1 LITSDLTEFEWDSNT
16 ILTLQNWLV
25 RWRLFLLINSY
36 LNYFLYNLKLFNN
49 WTQFIKYFKFVLVF
63 MTFIVIYFIWTLI
76 IISQIIQVGRQ
87 KILTQVR
94 IIINRLR
101 FWIWLYQWFYIKILY
116 TFKLFFY
123 SLVANIEKLKLIMT
137 LENFF

>member
-36 LNYFLYNLKLFNN
+36 LNYFLYNSKLFNN
-49 WTQFIKYFKFVLVF
+49 WTQFIIYFKFVLVF